1 MNELLVLLYLI
12 ILGAVIYIVL
22 RSLQRR
28 QSK

>member
-1 MNELLVLLYLI
+1 MNEILALLYFI
-12 ILGAVIYIVL
+12 ILGAVIHIIL

>member
-1 MNELLVLLYLI
+1 MNELLAPLYLI
-12 ILGAVIYIVL
+12 ILGAIFYIVL

>member
-1 MNELLVLLYLI
+1 MNALLAPLYLLI
-12 ILGAVIYIVL
+12 IFAIFYIVL

>member
-12 ILGAVIYIVL
+12 ILGAVIQIVL

>member
-12 ILGAVIYIVL
+12 ILCAIFYIVV

>member
-1 MNELLVLLYLI
+1 MNELLAPLYLI
-12 ILGAVIYIVL
+12 ILGAVIHIVL

>member
-1 MNELLVLLYLI
+1 MNELLALLYFI
-12 ILGAVIYIVL
+12 ILGTVIHIVL